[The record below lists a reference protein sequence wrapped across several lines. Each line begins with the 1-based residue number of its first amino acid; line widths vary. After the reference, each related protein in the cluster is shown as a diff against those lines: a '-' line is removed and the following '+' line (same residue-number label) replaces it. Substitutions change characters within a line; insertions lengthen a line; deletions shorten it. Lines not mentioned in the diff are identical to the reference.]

1 MTQSVT
7 SEKLRQRRV
16 PALDGVRGYAVL
28 LVVISHVTMNVFP
41 GYIGVDIFFVLS
53 GFLIT
58 NLLTIESKHT
68 KTINYL
74 QFLKRRFL
82 RLYPSLVL
90 TVLIAAVV
98 YQILWGVNRQ
108 FFADA
113 IVALTYLE
121 PWFIAIANWDGGLF
135 RHTWSLGLEEFFYL
149 LWPIVFVFLGSI
161 SRNKAIGV
169 LTIGLVVLVI
179 PIVASLTADFEENP
193 TTSYLLRFGGILLG
207 CYISL
212 ANFKVGRALQLALL
226 AAALTGLVASMLPM
240 SPGVGSL
247 VAAVS
252 SCGLIVSLAQP
263 ETSNKLSAK
272 LFENPMILW
281 VGKVSY
287 EPYLVHYVLIVLTIW
302 WLAGQSTSEQEIR
315 LALVPVGLASVLV
328 AYFVH
333 IIQKRIRSLRLFG
346 VTPEDS
352 IIR

>member
-1 MTQSVT
+1 MTHSVT

-28 LVVISHVTMNVFP
+28 LVVISHVTMNSFP

-68 KTINYL
+68 KRINYL

-98 YQILWGVNRQ
+98 HQILWGVNRQ

-149 LWPIVFVFLGSI
+149 LWPVVFVLLGSI
-161 SRNKAIGV
+161 SRNKSIGV

-179 PIVASLTADFEENP
+179 PIVASLTAGFEGNP

-212 ANFKVGRALQLALL
+212 ANFKVGRALQLVLL
-226 AAALTGLVASMLPM
+226 AAALTGLAASMLPM

-263 ETSNKLSAK
+263 ET
-272 LFENPMILW
+272 
-281 VGKVSY
+281 
-287 EPYLVHYVLIVLTIW
+287 
-302 WLAGQSTSEQEIR
+302 
-315 LALVPVGLASVLV
+315 
-328 AYFVH
+328 
-333 IIQKRIRSLRLFG
+333 
-346 VTPEDS
+346 
-352 IIR
+352 